1 MAADYIVRLSG
12 KDDLSDTIKN
22 VKNSLADV
30 GKETGK
36 LDKIKER
43 FDKIQGSSAPLKRQL
58 RDLKALMSQMNM
70 DGLSNTHAF
79 EEMAMYAGEVK
90 DAMADANDAISRF
103 ADDNMKLSA
112 MAEGFSLIAGA
123 ASTATGIMGMFGVEN
138 DKVQAAILKVQ
149 SVMAALN
156 GVQAIANALNKDSVL
171 MHRIKQ
177 VRLAASTAA
186 QSTNTVTVTANTVAV
201 GANTAATVANTTATR
216 AWNTTK
222 AVAKA
227 LLGDWTGLILV
238 GATALTA
245 YAVCTS
251 DAAEA
256 EEQKASSTNKAAD
269 AQDSYNKIMVDTYS
283 QLMTTYTKLKNQY
296 SSLASEHQ
304 KTAWITENKNKL
316 KDLGLEV
323 NNVADAEKIFS
334 NNTSVVV
341 EAFAKRARAAARL
354 AQLTELYKKQME
366 LIDKKDSISRQI
378 KEDAAAHG
386 RHAKAGDEIKDETFR
401 SSRYGSVGN
410 DGKWRFSTRGAALY
424 SGTDTSANT
433 QIQALDNELKTVNN
447 TIVKVSK
454 LIGSEN
460 YSPSSVSGKNNTTHN
475 TTTTPKTTTT
485 TKEDTK
491 KEPLEG
497 SIGAYEKKIQQIQ
510 NDIKNGYIP
519 LGDVDKAKEEIDY
532 LKDLIDMRKRLLGID
547 EYDVFKNVRFDNI
560 KEKEKKDREKLLQ
573 TDEKYQQIQYSP
585 QQSSSFDKVMG
596 INYYDTKTLDG
607 IKNQMNFND
616 SLIKQLEDLKKAYEN
631 LGATGEESYT
641 NILTQLAKVNGE
653 QANLGEKAKNIKE
666 QNEKFE
672 TQRNTLEGLAD
683 MSGQV
688 GGAFSALGD
697 VFQKCGNDAV
707 AGTMQIMASTAQ
719 ATADIIPQILK
730 LIGAKQGEAIASG
743 TASASALPFPANIGA
758 IASIVAT
765 IMSTFAQIG
774 SIVGAFADG
783 GVVGGSLHGDKVLAR
798 LNGGEMVLNK
808 TQQSK
813 LFHAIESGRFGDN
826 NNTTPSTITWKIK
839 GSDLYGTLSNYK
851 SIKIK
856 QGKNIKL

>member
-1 MAADYIVRLSG
+1 MAADYIVKLSG
-12 KDDLSDTIKN
+12 QDNLSDTIKN

-43 FDKIQGSSAPLKRQL
+43 FDKIQSSSAPLKRQL

-123 ASTATGIMGMFGVEN
+123 ASTATGVMGMFGVEN

-186 QSTNTVTVTANTVAV
+186 QSTNTVAVGANTVAV
-201 GANTAATVANTTATR
+201 GANTAATVANTAATR
-216 AWNTTK
+216 VWNTTK

-227 LLGDWTGLILV
+227 LLGDWTGLVLV

-251 DAAEA
+251 DAAKA
-256 EEQKASSTNKAAD
+256 EEQKATSTDKAAD

-323 NNVADAEKIFS
+323 NSLADAEKIFS

-366 LIDKKDSISRQI
+366 LMDKKDEVSRNI

-410 DGKWRFSTRGAALY
+410 DGKWRFSTQGAALY
-424 SGTDTSANT
+424 SGTDTSTNT
-433 QIQALDNELKTVNN
+433 QIRELDNELKTVNN
-447 TIVKVSK
+447 TILKVSK

-460 YSPSSVSGKNNTTHN
+460 YSPSSVSGKHNTTHN
-475 TTTTPKTTTT
+475 TTTTTTTHNT
-485 TKEDTK
+485 QQ
-491 KEPLEG
+491 PVSG
-497 SIGAYEKKIQQIQ
+497 SISDMEKRLQKLQS
-510 NDIKNGYIP
+510 DLKNGFIP
-519 LGDVDKAKEEIDY
+519 KSAEQQTIDSITKLKEEI
-532 LKDLIDMRKRLLGID
+532 
-547 EYDVFKNVRFDNI
+547 
-560 KEKEKKDREKLLQ
+560 EKEKIRLGFETPKQSDTEKAA
-573 TDEKYQQIQYSP
+573 EKYKENVKNLQEKQSNIKTTPS
-585 QQSSSFDKVMG
+585 QSSYESAIGQND
-596 INYYDTKTLDG
+596 YDTKTLDG

-616 SLIKQLEDLKKAYEN
+616 SLIKQLEDIKKAYED
-631 LGATGEESYT
+631 LGATGEESYAD
-641 NILTQLAKVNGE
+641 ILSQLSRVNNE
-653 QANLGEKAKNIKE
+653 QANLGENAKNIKE

-672 TQRNTLEGLAD
+672 SQKNTLEGLAD

-697 VFQKCGNDAV
+697 VFQKSGNDAV

-783 GVVGGSLHGDKVLAR
+783 GIVGGSLHGDKVLAR

-808 TQQSK
+808 TQQAK
-813 LFHAIESGRFGDN
+813 LFKTIESGRFGRDN
-826 NNTTPSTITWKIK
+826 TAPSTITWKIK

>member
-1 MAADYIVRLSG
+1 MAADYIVKLSG
-12 KDDLSDTIKN
+12 QDNLSDTIKN

-43 FDKIQGSSAPLKRQL
+43 FDKIQSSSAPLKRQL

-70 DGLSNTHAF
+70 DGLSNTHDF

-123 ASTATGIMGMFGVEN
+123 ASTATGVMGMFGVEN

-227 LLGDWTGLILV
+227 LLGDWTGLVLV

-256 EEQKASSTNKAAD
+256 EEQKAASTDKAAD
-269 AQDSYNKIMVDTYS
+269 AQNSYNKIMVDTYS

-366 LIDKKDSISRQI
+366 LMDKKDEVSRNI
-378 KEDAAAHG
+378 KADAAAHG
-386 RHAKAGDEIKDETFR
+386 RHAKAGDEITDETFR

-410 DGKWRFSTRGAALY
+410 DGKWRFSTQGAALY
-424 SGTDTSANT
+424 SGTDTSTNT
-433 QIQALDNELKTVNN
+433 QIRELDNELKTVNN
-447 TIVKVSK
+447 TILKVSK
-454 LIGSEN
+454 QIGSEN

-475 TTTTPKTTTT
+475 TTTTT
-485 TKEDTK
+485 TKNDT
-491 KEPLEG
+491 PQPVSGSLGDLE
-497 SIGAYEKKIQQIQ
+497 KQLQ
-510 NDIKNGYIP
+510 NLQTNLKNGFIP
-519 LGDVDKAKEEIDY
+519 KSAEQQTIDSITKLKEKI
-532 LKDLIDMRKRLLGID
+532 
-547 EYDVFKNVRFDNI
+547 
-560 KEKEKKDREKLLQ
+560 EKEKIRLGFEAPKQSDAEKAA
-573 TDEKYQQIQYSP
+573 EKYKENVKNLQEK
-585 QQSSSFDKVMG
+585 QSNINTTPSLSSYESAIGQND
-596 INYYDTKTLDG
+596 YDDTKTLDG

-641 NILTQLAKVNGE
+641 NILTQLAKVNSE

-672 TQRNTLEGLAD
+672 SQKNTLEGLAD

-707 AGTMQIMASTAQ
+707 AGTMQIMASTTQ
-719 ATADIIPQILK
+719 ATAEIIPQILK

-765 IMSTFAQIG
+765 IMSTFSQIG

-783 GVVGGSLHGDKVLAR
+783 GIVGGSLHGDKVLAR

-826 NNTTPSTITWKIK
+826 NTAPSTITWKIK

-856 QGKNIKL
+856 QGKNIKI

>member
-1 MAADYIVRLSG
+1 MAADYIVKLSG
-12 KDDLSDTIKN
+12 QDNLSDTIKN

-43 FDKIQGSSAPLKRQL
+43 FDKIQNSSAPLKRQL

-123 ASTATGIMGMFGVEN
+123 ASTATGIMGMLGVEN

-186 QSTNTVTVTANTVAV
+186 QSTNTVAVGANTVAV
-201 GANTAATVANTTATR
+201 GANTAATVASTAATR

-227 LLGDWTGLILV
+227 LLGDWTGLVLV

-256 EEQKASSTNKAAD
+256 EEQKATSTDKAAD

-366 LIDKKDSISRQI
+366 LMDKKDEVSRNI
-378 KEDAAAHG
+378 KADAAAHG
-386 RHAKAGDEIKDETFR
+386 RRAKAGDEITDETFR

-424 SGTDTSANT
+424 SGTDTSTNT
-433 QIQALDNELKTVNN
+433 QIQSLDNELKTVNN

-460 YSPSSVSGKNNTTHN
+460 YSPSTSGKHNTTHN
-475 TTTTPKTTTT
+475 TTTTTPKTTTT

-532 LKDLIDMRKRLLGID
+532 LKELIDMRKRLLGID

-560 KEKEKKDREKLLQ
+560 KEKGKKDREKQLQ

-596 INYYDTKTLDG
+596 INDYDTKTLDG

-616 SLIKQLEDLKKAYEN
+616 SLIKQLEDLKKAYED
-631 LGATGEESYT
+631 LGATGEESYID
-641 NILTQLAKVNGE
+641 ILTKLSKVNSE
-653 QANLGEKAKNIKE
+653 QANLGENAKNIKE

-672 TQRNTLEGLAD
+672 TQKNTLEGLAD
-683 MSGQV
+683 MSGHV
-688 GGAFSALGD
+688 GGAFSALGE

-707 AGTMQIMASTAQ
+707 AGSLQIMASTAQ

-783 GVVGGSLHGDKVLAR
+783 GIVGGSLHGDKVLAR
-798 LNGGEMVLNK
+798 LNGGEMVLNR
-808 TQQSK
+808 TQQAK
-813 LFHAIESGRFGDN
+813 LFRTIESGRFGE
-826 NNTTPSTITWKIK
+826 NNTAPSTVTWKIK
-839 GSDLYGTLSNYK
+839 GSDLYGTLHNYK

>member
-1 MAADYIVRLSG
+1 MAADYIVKLSG
-12 KDDLSDTIKN
+12 QDNLSDTIKN

-43 FDKIQGSSAPLKRQL
+43 FDKIQNSSAPLKRQL
-58 RDLKALMSQMNM
+58 RDLKTLMSQMNM

-123 ASTATGIMGMFGVEN
+123 ASTATGVMGMLGVEN

-201 GANTAATVANTTATR
+201 GANTAATVANTAATR
-216 AWNTTK
+216 VWNTTK

-227 LLGDWTGLILV
+227 LLGDWTGLVLV

-366 LIDKKDSISRQI
+366 LMDKKDEVSRNI
-378 KEDAAAHG
+378 KADAAAHG

-424 SGTDTSANT
+424 SGTDTSTNT
-433 QIQALDNELKTVNN
+433 QIQSLDNELKTVNN

-460 YSPSSVSGKNNTTHN
+460 YSPSASGKNNTTYNTTHN
-475 TTTTPKTTTT
+475 TTTTKN
-485 TKEDTK
+485 DT
-491 KEPLEG
+491 PQPVSG
-497 SIGAYEKKIQQIQ
+497 SISDMEKQLQKLQS
-510 NDIKNGYIP
+510 DLKNGFISRDAEQQTIDSITK
-519 LGDVDKAKEEIDY
+519 LKEKI
-532 LKDLIDMRKRLLGID
+532 
-547 EYDVFKNVRFDNI
+547 
-560 KEKEKKDREKLLQ
+560 EKEKIRLGFETPKQSDAEKAA
-573 TDEKYQQIQYSP
+573 EKYKENLKNLQQKQSDIKTTPS
-585 QQSSSFDKVMG
+585 QSSYEYAIGSND
-596 INYYDTKTLDG
+596 YDTKTLDG

-616 SLIKQLEDLKKAYEN
+616 SLIKQLEDLKKAYEE
-631 LGATGEESYT
+631 LGATGEESYVY
-641 NILTQLAKVNGE
+641 ILTQLSKVNSE
-653 QANLGEKAKNIKE
+653 QANLGENAKNIKE

-672 TQRNTLEGLAD
+672 TQKNTLEGLAD

-719 ATADIIPQILK
+719 ATAEIIPQILK
-730 LIGAKQGEAIASG
+730 LIGVKQGEAIASG

-783 GVVGGSLHGDKVLAR
+783 GIVGGSLHGDKVLAR

-839 GSDLYGTLSNYK
+839 GSDLYCALSNYK
-851 SIKIK
+851 SVKIK

>member
-475 TTTTPKTTTT
+475 TTTT

-532 LKDLIDMRKRLLGID
+532 LKELIDMRKRLLGID

>member
-22 VKNSLADV
+22 VKNSLSDV

-43 FDKIQGSSAPLKRQL
+43 FDKIQSSSAPLKRQL

-70 DGLSNTHAF
+70 DGLSNTHDF

-186 QSTNTVTVTANTVAV
+186 QSTNTVAVGANTVAV
-201 GANTAATVANTTATR
+201 GANTVAVGANTTATR

-227 LLGDWTGLILV
+227 LLGDWTGLVLV

-256 EEQKASSTNKAAD
+256 EEQKAASTDKAAD
-269 AQDSYNKIMVDTYS
+269 AQNSYNKIMVDTYS

-366 LIDKKDSISRQI
+366 LIDKKDEVSRNI
-378 KEDAAAHG
+378 KADAAAHG

-410 DGKWRFSTRGAALY
+410 DGKWRFSQQGAKLY
-424 SGTDTSANT
+424 SGTDTSTNT
-433 QIQALDNELKTVNN
+433 QIQALDNELKNVNN

-460 YSPSSVSGKNNTTHN
+460 YSPSSADGKHTTTHN
-475 TTTTPKTTTT
+475 TTTTPKATTT

-532 LKDLIDMRKRLLGID
+532 LKELIDMRKRLLGID

-560 KEKEKKDREKLLQ
+560 KEKGKKDREKLLQ

-585 QQSSSFDKVMG
+585 QQSSSFDKVMS
-596 INYYDTKTLDG
+596 INDYDTKTLDG

-641 NILTQLAKVNGE
+641 NILSQLSRVNNE
-653 QANLGEKAKNIKE
+653 QANLGEQAKNIKE

-672 TQRNTLEGLAD
+672 SQKNTLEGLAD

-783 GVVGGSLHGDKVLAR
+783 GIVGGSLHGDKVLAR
-798 LNGGEMVLNK
+798 LNGGEMVLNR

-813 LFHAIESGRFGDN
+813 LFHAIESGRFGSDN
-826 NNTTPSTITWKIK
+826 TAPSTITWKIK

-851 SIKIK
+851 NIKIK

>member
-1 MAADYIVRLSG
+1 MAADYIVKLSG
-12 KDDLSDTIKN
+12 QDNLSDTIKN

-30 GKETGK
+30 GKETVK

-43 FDKIQGSSAPLKRQL
+43 FDKIQNSSAPLKRQL

-123 ASTATGIMGMFGVEN
+123 ASTATGIMGMLGVEN

-156 GVQAIANALNKDSVL
+156 GVQAIANALNKDSTL

-186 QSTNTVTVTANTVAV
+186 QSTNTVAVGANTVAV
-201 GANTAATVANTTATR
+201 GANTAATVANTAATR
-216 AWNTTK
+216 AWNNTK

-227 LLGDWTGLILV
+227 LLGDWTGLVLV
-238 GATALTA
+238 GASALTA

-256 EEQKASSTNKAAD
+256 EEKKAASTGKAAD

-366 LIDKKDSISRQI
+366 LMDKKDEVSRQI
-378 KEDAAAHG
+378 KEDAAASG

-410 DGKWRFSTRGAALY
+410 DGKWRFSTQGAALY
-424 SGTDTSANT
+424 SGNDTSTNT
-433 QIQALDNELKTVNN
+433 QIRELDNKLKTVNN
-447 TIVKVSK
+447 TILKVSK

-460 YSPSSVSGKNNTTHN
+460 YSPSSSVSGKHNTTHN
-475 TTTTPKTTTT
+475 TTTTTHNTPQ
-485 TKEDTK
+485 
-491 KEPLEG
+491 PVSG
-497 SIGAYEKKIQQIQ
+497 SLGDMEKQLQ
-510 NDIKNGYIP
+510 NLQTNLKNGFIP
-519 LGDVDKAKEEIDY
+519 KEAEKQTIDSITN
-532 LKDLIDMRKRLLGID
+532 LKEKI
-547 EYDVFKNVRFDNI
+547 
-560 KEKEKKDREKLLQ
+560 EKEKIRLGFETPKQSDAEKAA
-573 TDEKYQQIQYSP
+573 EKYKQNLKNLQEKQGNITTTPS
-585 QQSSSFDKVMG
+585 QSS
-596 INYYDTKTLDG
+596 YDNAIGQNDYNTTTLDG

-616 SLIKQLEDLKKAYEN
+616 SLIKQLEDIKKAYEE

-641 NILTQLAKVNGE
+641 NILSQLSRVNNE
-653 QANLGEKAKNIKE
+653 QANLGEQAKNIKE

-672 TQRNTLEGLAD
+672 IQKNTLEGLAD
-683 MSGQV
+683 MSGHV

-783 GVVGGSLHGDKVLAR
+783 GIVGGSLHGDKVLAR

-826 NNTTPSTITWKIK
+826 NTAPSTITWKIK

>member
-1 MAADYIVRLSG
+1 MAADYIVKLSG
-12 KDDLSDTIKN
+12 QDNLSDTIKN

-43 FDKIQGSSAPLKRQL
+43 FDKIQSSSAPLKRQL

-70 DGLSNTHAF
+70 DGLSNTHDF

-186 QSTNTVTVTANTVAV
+186 QSTNTVAVGANTVAV

-227 LLGDWTGLILV
+227 LLGDWTGLVLV

-256 EEQKASSTNKAAD
+256 EEKKAASTDKAAD
-269 AQDSYNKIMVDTYS
+269 AQNSYNKIMIDTYS

-304 KTAWITENKNKL
+304 KTAWISENKNKL

-366 LIDKKDSISRQI
+366 LMDKKDSISRQI

-410 DGKWRFSTRGAALY
+410 DGKWRFSTRGASLY
-424 SGTDTSANT
+424 SGNDTSTNT

-460 YSPSSVSGKNNTTHN
+460 YSPSSADGKHTTTHN
-475 TTTTPKTTTT
+475 TTTTKN
-485 TKEDTK
+485 DT
-491 KEPLEG
+491 PQPVSG
-497 SIGAYEKKIQQIQ
+497 SISDMEKQLQ
-510 NDIKNGYIP
+510 NLQTKLKNGFIP
-519 LGDVDKAKEEIDY
+519 KSAEKQTIDSITKLKEKI
-532 LKDLIDMRKRLLGID
+532 
-547 EYDVFKNVRFDNI
+547 
-560 KEKEKKDREKLLQ
+560 EKEKIRLGFEAPKQSDTEKAA
-573 TDEKYQQIQYSP
+573 EKYKERLKNLQEKQSEIKTTPS
-585 QQSSSFDKVMG
+585 QSSYEYAIGSND
-596 INYYDTKTLDG
+596 YDTKTLDG

-616 SLIKQLEDLKKAYEN
+616 SLIKQIEDIKKSYEN

-653 QANLGEKAKNIKE
+653 QTNLGEQAKNIKE

-672 TQRNTLEGLAD
+672 SQKNTLEGLAE
-683 MSGQV
+683 MSGNV

-719 ATADIIPQILK
+719 ATSEIIPQILK
-730 LIGAKQGEAIASG
+730 LIGVKQGEAIASG

-783 GVVGGSLHGDKVLAR
+783 GIVGGSLHGDKVLAR

-826 NNTTPSTITWKIK
+826 NTAPSTVTWKIK
-839 GSDLYGTLSNYK
+839 GSDLYCALSNYK

-856 QGKNIKL
+856 QGKNIKI

>member
-1 MAADYIVRLSG
+1 MAADYIVKLSG
-12 KDDLSDTIKN
+12 QDNLSDTIKN

-43 FDKIQGSSAPLKRQL
+43 FDKIQSSSAPLKRQL

-90 DAMADANDAISRF
+90 DSMADANDAISRF

-156 GVQAIANALNKDSVL
+156 GVQAIANALNKDSIL

-186 QSTNTVTVTANTVAV
+186 QSTNTVAVGANTVAV
-201 GANTAATVANTTATR
+201 GANTAATVASTAATR

-227 LLGDWTGLILV
+227 LLGDWTGLVLV

-256 EEQKASSTNKAAD
+256 EEQKATSTDKAAD

-334 NNTSVVV
+334 SNTSVVV

-366 LIDKKDSISRQI
+366 LMDKKDEVSRNI
-378 KEDAAAHG
+378 KADAAAHG

-410 DGKWRFSTRGAALY
+410 DGKWRFSTQGAALY
-424 SGTDTSANT
+424 SGTDTSTNT
-433 QIQALDNELKTVNN
+433 QIRELDNKLKTVNN
-447 TIVKVSK
+447 TILKVSK
-454 LIGSEN
+454 LIGSEI
-460 YSPSSVSGKNNTTHN
+460 YSPSSAASGKQNTTHN
-475 TTTTPKTTTT
+475 TTTT
-485 TKEDTK
+485 TKNDT
-491 KEPLEG
+491 PQPVSG
-497 SIGAYEKKIQQIQ
+497 SLGDMEKQLQKLQT
-510 NDIKNGYIP
+510 NLKNGFIP
-519 LGDVDKAKEEIDY
+519 KEAEKQAIDSITN
-532 LKDLIDMRKRLLGID
+532 LKEKI
-547 EYDVFKNVRFDNI
+547 
-560 KEKEKKDREKLLQ
+560 EKEKIRLGFETPKKSDAEKAA
-573 TDEKYQQIQYSP
+573 EKYKENVKNLQEKQSNIKTTPS
-585 QQSSSFDKVMG
+585 QSSYETAIGQNDY
-596 INYYDTKTLDG
+596 NTKTADG

-616 SLIKQLEDLKKAYEN
+616 SLIKQLEDIKKAYEE
-631 LGATGEESYT
+631 LGATGEESYID
-641 NILTQLAKVNGE
+641 ILTQLSKVNSE
-653 QANLGEKAKNIKE
+653 QANLGENAKNIKE

-672 TQRNTLEGLAD
+672 SQKNTLEGLAD

-719 ATADIIPQILK
+719 ATAEIIPQILK
-730 LIGAKQGEAIASG
+730 LIGVKQGEAIANG

-783 GVVGGSLHGDKVLAR
+783 GIVGGSLHGDKVLAR

-813 LFHAIESGRFGDN
+813 LFHAIESGRFGSDN
-826 NNTTPSTITWKIK
+826 TAPSTITWKIK
-839 GSDLYGTLSNYK
+839 GSDLYGTLHNYK

>member
-1 MAADYIVRLSG
+1 MAADYIVKLSG
-12 KDDLSDTIKN
+12 QDNLSDTIKN
-22 VKNSLADV
+22 VKNSLSDV

-43 FDKIQGSSAPLKRQL
+43 FDKIQSSSAPLKRQL

-186 QSTNTVTVTANTVAV
+186 QSTNTVAVGANTVAV
-201 GANTAATVANTTATR
+201 GANTAATVANTAATR
-216 AWNTTK
+216 VWNTTK

-227 LLGDWTGLILV
+227 LLGDWTGLVLV

-256 EEQKASSTNKAAD
+256 EEQKATSTDKTAD

-296 SSLASEHQ
+296 QSLASEHQ

-334 NNTSVVV
+334 SNTSVVV

-366 LIDKKDSISRQI
+366 LMDKKDEVSRNI
-378 KEDAAAHG
+378 KADAAAHG

-424 SGTDTSANT
+424 SGNDTSTNT

-475 TTTTPKTTTT
+475 TTTTT
-485 TKEDTK
+485 TKNDT
-491 KEPLEG
+491 PQPVSG
-497 SIGAYEKKIQQIQ
+497 SLGDMEKQLQKLQS
-510 NDIKNGYIP
+510 DLKNGFIP
-519 LGDVDKAKEEIDY
+519 KESEKQTIDSITN
-532 LKDLIDMRKRLLGID
+532 LKEKI
-547 EYDVFKNVRFDNI
+547 
-560 KEKEKKDREKLLQ
+560 EKEKIRLGFETPKQSDAQKAA
-573 TDEKYQQIQYSP
+573 EKYKESLKNLQEKQSDIKTTPS
-585 QQSSSFDKVMG
+585 QSSYESAIGQND
-596 INYYDTKTLDG
+596 YDTKTLDG

-616 SLIKQLEDLKKAYEN
+616 SLIKQLEDIKKAYEE

-641 NILTQLAKVNGE
+641 DILTQLAKVNGE
-653 QANLGEKAKNIKE
+653 QANLGENAKNIKE

-672 TQRNTLEGLAD
+672 SQKNTLEGLAD

-707 AGTMQIMASTAQ
+707 AGNMQIMASTAQ

-783 GVVGGSLHGDKVLAR
+783 GIVGGSLHGDKVLAR

-826 NNTTPSTITWKIK
+826 NTAPSTVTWKIK
-839 GSDLYGTLSNYK
+839 GSDLYCALSNYK

-856 QGKNIKL
+856 QGKNIKI